1 LYGSQ
6 NIIRVMKSRRM
17 RWAEHVT
24 PMGALINLYKIFVG
38 NSEEKV
44 HSEDLCG
51 VDGRIILERILGR

>member
-1 LYGSQ
+1 
-6 NIIRVMKSRRM
+6 MKSRRM